1 MFKTVE
7 IFKAMAD
14 ETRLR
19 LINIL
24 LTTELNVNEILKI
37 MEMGQSRISR
47 HLKILTDSSLL
58 KCRKDGLWSFYST
71 EDSGEG
77 AEFIEAVKYRFENDP
92 VFLEDQRRADEIV
105 ALRSKESTEFF
116 DSIASNWR
124 ELKTEIFGDTDINR
138 LVIDS
143 IDKSETIVD
152 LGCGTG
158 DLLPLLAEKSS
169 SVIGVDR
176 SSEML
181 NEAGTA
187 FKNSSVSLRIGELE
201 HLPLRD
207 MEADSAV
214 INMTMHHLPDPL
226 QVLIEIQRILK
237 PASQLI
243 ISDLLSHNMEVLRKK
258 FGDRWL
264 GFSRKQLE
272 SMLSKAG
279 FEIVSFSEF
288 DLKKDLKGFIL
299 NCKRK

>member
-7 IFKAMAD
+7 LFKAMAD

-24 LTTELNVNEILKI
+24 LTSELNVNEILKI
-37 MEMGQSRISR
+37 MDMGQSRISR

-71 EDSGEG
+71 SESGEG
-77 AEFIEAVKYRFENDP
+77 FEFLEAVRYRFSNDP
-92 VFLEDQRRADEIV
+92 VFIEDLRKADEIV
-105 ALRSKESTEFF
+105 AQRSRESTEFF

-124 ELKTEIFGDTDINR
+124 KLKTEIFGDTDINK
-138 LVIDS
+138 LVIEAVNKAS
-143 IDKSETIVD
+143 TIVD

-158 DLLPLLAEKSS
+158 DLLPLLTRKADH
-169 SVIGVDR
+169 VIGVDR

-181 NEAGTA
+181 NEAGET
-187 FKNSSVSLRIGELE
+187 FKNPSVSLRIGELE

-237 PASQLI
+237 PDSQLV
-243 ISDLLSHNMEVLRKK
+243 ISDLLSHNLEILRQK

-264 GFSRKQLE
+264 GFNRDQLE
-272 SMLSKAG
+272 AMLNKAG
-279 FEIVSFSEF
+279 FVIKDFREF
-288 DLKKDLKGFIL
+288 DLKKNLKGFIL
-299 NCKRK
+299 SCKRA